1 MLLPREMFARGA
13 VEVAPT
19 LLGCVL
25 EHETAEGLVAVA
37 LTEVEAYQGAA
48 DPASH
53 AYRGRTARNAVMFGP
68 PGHAYVYFTYGMHF
82 CVNLVCQPEGTAS
95 AVLLRAGRVISG
107 QALAAARR
115 AAGREPAGSG
125 AAGSEQAGRRAA
137 GPGAAGPGAAGP
149 GAAGRGLAERDL
161 ARGPA
166 RLCKALGI
174 TRAQDGADVCDPAS
188 PLRVRWPDQ
197 RVTLEVSQG
206 PRVGISVAAEVP
218 WRFWLTGDPTVSVY
232 RPYTPRLR
240 RSASPDPAT
249 PRSASPD
256 PAAPP
261 KPVSAP

>member
-1 MLLPREMFARGA
+1 MVLPREVFVPGA

-37 LTEVEAYQGAA
+37 LTEVEAYHGAA

-53 AYRGRTARNAVMFGP
+53 AYHGRTARNAVMFGP

-82 CVNLVCQPEGTAS
+82 CVNLVCLPEGTAS
-95 AVLLRAGRVISG
+95 AVLLRAGRVITG

-115 AAGREPAGSG
+115 AAGREPAG
-125 AAGSEQAGRRAA
+125 
-137 GPGAAGPGAAGP
+137 
-149 GAAGRGLAERDL
+149 RGVAERDL

-174 TRAQDGADVCDPAS
+174 TREQDGADVCDPAS
-188 PLRVRWPDQ
+188 PLRVRWPD
-197 RVTLEVSQG
+197 RRPVLDISQG
-206 PRVGISVAAEVP
+206 PRIGISVATDLP

-232 RPYTPRLR
+232 RPHTPRLR
-240 RSASPDPAT
+240 R
-249 PRSASPD
+249 
-256 PAAPP
+256 
-261 KPVSAP
+261 KPVSAQ